1 MSTSVTPQYTVAFD
15 KEATLADVYLP
26 SPSGNRLLV
35 PAVLYWHGGGTSI
48 IVNWLSCGDRRS
60 YLPVWFITKLL
71 DKGYAFISADYRL
84 LPPCTGH
91 EILQDV
97 LSFVNWAASPNGLNS
112 QLREKDEAV
121 SVDTTRLAVAGTSS
135 GGYLAYLAAVHART
149 EHPLRGVLS
158 MYGMG
163 GSFLP
168 KSRPFFRGRPLL
180 DPAQF
185 EQLLSTSYP
194 PPVVSGSP
202 LEYGPDGI
210 PSSPRMF
217 VTRVLLQ
224 EGLFLDYLTGDHGLS
239 GRLRAQEEP
248 TISHIPKQHRLLFP
262 GATVSSNFP
271 PTCLVHGTQDSA
283 VLIEESRA
291 MRNRLEHIGVKRQ
304 LFEVEG
310 AEHSFDYTEGH
321 EEVLGEVFQVVE
333 GWFEA

>member
-1 MSTSVTPQYTVAFD
+1 
-15 KEATLADVYLP
+15 
-26 SPSGNRLLV
+26 
-35 PAVLYWHGGGTSI
+35 
-48 IVNWLSCGDRRS
+48 LSCGDRSS
-60 YLPVWFITKLL
+60 YLPFWFIAKLL
-71 DKGYAFISADYRL
+71 DKGYAFVSADYKL

-91 EILQDV
+91 DILQDV
-97 LSFVNWAASPNGLNS
+97 LGFVDWAASPDGLNA
-112 QLREKDEAV
+112 QLREKSETI
-121 SVDTTRLAVAGTSS
+121 SVDMTHLAVAGTSS

-163 GSFLP
+163 GSFLTPHYLQP
-168 KSRPFFRGRPLL
+168 KLKPFFRGRPLL

-185 EQLLSTSYP
+185 EQLLSTANP

-217 VTRVLLQ
+217 IARLLLQ

-239 GRLRAQEEP
+239 RRLREKDVPAM
-248 TISHIPKQHRLLFP
+248 SDMPKQHHLLFP
-262 GATVSSNFP
+262 EANVSPSFP
-271 PTCLVHGTQDSA
+271 STCLVHGTEDSA

-291 MRNRLEHIGVKRQ
+291 MRNRLQHIGIKCQ

-310 AEHSFDYTEGH
+310 AEHSFDYVEGH
-321 EEVLGEVFQVVE
+321 ERLLDEVFEVVE
-333 GWFEA
+333 GWFKS